1 MSQAKPGAARK
12 AWRDVDG
19 VLLLDKPAGPS
30 SNAALQRARRVFA
43 ARKAGHGGTLDPL
56 ASGLL
61 PVCFGEATKF
71 SAMLLEA
78 DKSYRAVIR
87 LGVRTTTGDAE
98 GEILETRPVD
108 ISSERILAVLEHFTG
123 EIDQVPPMYSALKR
137 DGRPLYE
144 LARRGE
150 SVDLP
155 PRKVVVSRI
164 APLHWQGD
172 QLEIE
177 VDCSKGTYIRVLAED
192 IGTALGCGASL
203 AALQR
208 TRIGVLHLRDAIG
221 LERLEAPDA
230 DATGLLL
237 PVDAALSA
245 WPVVRLDDDEGARL
259 LQGRRI
265 ATSAGHREGVRVYTG
280 ERFLGI
286 ADIVDGMLVP
296 RRLVGTGPE
305 NRLNTG
311 NLRDIMR
318 FSKRQ
323 KSNRNGTSNCR
334 EGAKIVA
341 TYQRVQG
348 DTVRRKY
355 RSHC

>member
-1 MSQAKPGAARK
+1 MTKAGAARK

-19 VLLLDKPAGPS
+19 VLLLDKPVGPS
-30 SNAALQRARRVFA
+30 SNAALQRARRVFS

-108 ISSERILAVLEHFTG
+108 VSQDHLLAVLHQFTG
-123 EIDQVPPMYSALKR
+123 EIEQVPPMYSALKR

-150 SVDLP
+150 SVELH

-164 APLHWQGD
+164 ALLHWQRD

-208 TRIGVLHLRDAIG
+208 TRIGALHLRDAIG
-221 LERLEAPDA
+221 LEQLEAPDTDLA
-230 DATGLLL
+230 GLLR

-245 WPVVRLDDDEGARL
+245 WPVVRLSDDEGARL

-265 ATSAGHREGVRVYTG
+265 ATSAGHREGVRVYAG
-280 ERFLGI
+280 ERFIGI

-305 NRLNTG
+305 T
-311 NLRDIMR
+311 
-318 FSKRQ
+318 
-323 KSNRNGTSNCR
+323 
-334 EGAKIVA
+334 A
-341 TYQRVQG
+341 
-348 DTVRRKY
+348 
-355 RSHC
+355 